1 MSNRVQKCV
10 RLSKDETEMLAD
22 IAAVFF
28 AGSKAGAVRSI
39 VNAAF
44 DNKPN
49 GKFTGEIRDEAPLG
63 KNGTVGWST
72 NVRELRKISE
82 LCAYYGAS
90 DGTVIRYLIRAFYA
104 EHEKEIASALAY
116 SAESESEIE
125 IPAEIPAEP
134 TATQMPLPEPL
145 SEAEAI
151 AARIEAERMHDDGE
165 FRGDLLKV
173 LGRIADGLDALNE
186 SRSADSAELGR
197 ITNQLKTLNNAVWNR

>member
-104 EHEKEIASALAY
+104 EHEKEIEAALAY
-116 SAESESEIE
+116 SAESESEID
-125 IPAEIPAEP
+125 IPAEP